1 MAIKDWF
8 QFASPREC
16 FVKTTFWDLTYFLFI
31 CSGGSSSTGIGHGSL
46 PRPGS
51 PSRRGM
57 PGHNSGAP
65 LGSRHQQTG
74 RGTSFNRNAENSDW
88 RFNREGSHE
97 EYASSSYQH
106 QQQQTSQSYDRWGN
120 DFRTGNTNAQIV
132 FVARTKLRVTVKL
145 RRITWPGL
153 AIWKIFNI
161 QPLIGVK

>member
-1 MAIKDWF
+1 MFCKNNFLRPDVF
-8 QFASPREC
+8 
-16 FVKTTFWDLTYFLFI
+16 TYFLFI

-46 PRPGS
+46 PRPSS

-74 RGTSFNRNAENSDW
+74 RGTGFNRNAENSDW

-120 DFRTGNTNAQIV
+120 DFRTGNTNVQIV
-132 FVARTKLRVTVKL
+132 FGARTKLRVTV
-145 RRITWPGL
+145 W
-153 AIWKIFNI
+153 IWIPYIRSTNFLVSFLSFCTEP
-161 QPLIGVK
+161 QE